1 MNSIYQSPSY
11 LLLKENYSKMKIS
24 KNDDINS
31 LRYKLQEM
39 NKIMEHNSRLAYQ
52 KELKIK
58 ELEDMNQNSKK
69 FIQNK
74 FTKYEKL
81 KKEYKLKAAKII
93 ELENENNTLKFEFM

>member
-1 MNSIYQSPSY
+1 
-11 LLLKENYSKMKIS
+11 
-24 KNDDINS
+24 
-31 LRYKLQEM
+31 
-39 NKIMEHNSRLAYQ
+39 
-52 KELKIK
+52 
-58 ELEDMNQNSKK
+58 MNQNSKK